1 MPKIILSYRRS
12 DSDAIAG
19 RIRDKLVSR
28 YGDASVF
35 MDIDS
40 IPFGLDFRE
49 HVQAALREN
58 DVLLAI
64 IGPKW
69 RGGGRGTH
77 TRINDD
83 NDPVRI
89 EVETALQRGIP
100 VIPVLV
106 GGAIMPKPTMLPSG
120 LQELSFRN
128 AAQIDSGRDFHQ
140 QMERLIRSM
149 DHMLEAKKGSA
160 VSSRD
165 MSPIPLPGNSVSD
178 HIPMPVTRSPV
189 VANRLDRI
197 LLKLGL
203 LFSNQGAERD
213 FHDLYRAR
221 FFGLG
226 QTVMGFCIATW
237 MVAGTVITLSGA
249 GGLGLT
255 RFHYMVGV
263 PILLLV
269 FGAGFTSIARRR
281 WQFYFS
287 LFSVVSLFLV
297 FAAARLME
305 NEDWFRPEQL
315 ALGYMLCIGL
325 LGMLP
330 LRVFHTFWIGTIIVA
345 VNLSYDLV
353 SDQVPTIIALI
364 YCFGLVGSLIIACAT
379 AYFREIGLRETYE
392 AKHAPERR

>member
-19 RIRDKLVSR
+19 RIRDKLVSY
-28 YGDASVF
+28 YGEAAVF
-35 MDIDS
+35 MDIDN
-40 IPFGLDFRE
+40 IPFGLDFRK
-49 HVQAALREN
+49 HVQAALFEN
-58 DVLLAI
+58 DILLAI

-69 RGGGRGTH
+69 SGGGRGTH

-106 GGAIMPKPTMLPSG
+106 AGATMPKPTTLPSG

-149 DHMLEAKKGSA
+149 DQMLEGKARRA
-160 VSSRD
+160 DSSQD
-165 MSPIPLPGNSVSD
+165 MRAISPPDESVSD
-178 HIPMPVTRSPV
+178 NVATRSP
-189 VANRLDRI
+189 ALAHSLDRI

-203 LFSNQGAERD
+203 LFTNQDAERD

-221 FFGLG
+221 FYGFG

-237 MVAGTVITLSGA
+237 MVAGTAITLSGT

-269 FGAGFTSIARRR
+269 FGAGFTSVARRW

-287 LFSVVSLFLV
+287 SFSVVSLFLV

-305 NEDWFRPEQL
+305 AENWFRPEQL

-345 VNLSYDLV
+345 VNLSYDLA
-353 SDQVPTIIALI
+353 SSQVPTIITLV
-364 YCFGLVGSLIIACAT
+364 YCFGLIGSLIIACAT
-379 AYFREIGLRETYE
+379 AYFREIGLREIFQ
-392 AKHAPERR
+392 AKHAPESGN